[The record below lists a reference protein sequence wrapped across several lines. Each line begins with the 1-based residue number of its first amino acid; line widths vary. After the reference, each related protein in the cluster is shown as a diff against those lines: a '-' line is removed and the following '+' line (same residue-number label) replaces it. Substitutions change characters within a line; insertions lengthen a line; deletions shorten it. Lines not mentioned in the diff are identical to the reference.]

1 MENTNF
7 DPWEV
12 ADNAKPRDF
21 ELYGQIRID
30 PHFLFFP
37 GNKQKPVPFDPSI
50 HPQDKRVCEVEMH
63 LIPIPEQNI
72 NWDENLRILTF
83 SPDWTKIV
91 NPSIKA
97 LDVDGLR
104 GLNNRWVRVAKVPGN
119 RERLDKDSGEKTGEF
134 WSTYKFLEVY
144 PDEATCRAAYS
155 GGASF
160 SQDQS
165 DPAPVSNENKTAAF
179 TFVKVF
185 IAKAAAAISDR
196 SEVERQVGEDIAR
209 SPLISPYYTIQSP
222 EVQVAI
228 DDALAKYK

>member
-37 GNKQKPVPFDPSI
+37 GNKQKPIPFDPSA

-72 NWDENLRILTF
+72 NWDENLRVMTF
-83 SPDWTKIV
+83 SSDWTKIV

-104 GLNNRWVRVAKVPGN
+104 GLNNQWVRVAKVPGN
-119 RERLDKDSGEKTGEF
+119 RERLDKDTGEKT
-134 WSTYKFLEVY
+134 TYKFLEIY

-155 GGASF
+155 GGAPL
-160 SQDQS
+160 QDQPEAA
-165 DPAPVSNENKTAAF
+165 PASNENEKAAF

-196 SEVERQVGEDIAR
+196 AEVERQVGEDISK
-209 SPLISPYYTIQSP
+209 SPLISPFYTIQSP